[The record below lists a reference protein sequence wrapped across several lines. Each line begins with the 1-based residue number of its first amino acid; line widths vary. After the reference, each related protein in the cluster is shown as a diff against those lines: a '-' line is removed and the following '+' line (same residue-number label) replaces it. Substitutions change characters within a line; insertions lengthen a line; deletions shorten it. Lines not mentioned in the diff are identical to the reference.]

1 MFHLLKPS
9 TPPLL
14 PFPGKTSETELGDP
28 PTSGSASKLSTNLPS
43 WQMHGHRFG
52 IYCRHLPQMLLGKWL
67 RIHSVGAFQIWLQ
80 IRMVWEFYRKYADPW
95 ALPLGMIFQWSLV
108 GLSGICSAALN
119 EKQPPHSEHLWRH
132 FFQPSG
138 EALSTEQWMCFVLM
152 DDMNL
157 LNGFFSFS
165 FRFPGN
171 SDPIYNLMLGTGEAR
186 SACMTVY

>member
-43 WQMHGHRFG
+43 WQMHRCRSG
-52 IYCRHLPQMLLGKWL
+52 IYCRHLPGMLLRKWL
-67 RIHSVGAFQIWLQ
+67 RIHSVGAFQTWLQ
-80 IRMVWEFYRKYADPW
+80 IRMAWEFYRKYADPW
-95 ALPLGMIFQWSLV
+95 ALLLGMIFQWFLMGRWGVCSTA
-108 GLSGICSAALN
+108 LS
-119 EKQPPHSEHLWRH
+119 EKQHPQWTPMKTFLSAV
-132 FFQPSG
+132 G
-138 EALSTEQWMCFVLM
+138 EALSTKQWMCFVLM

-157 LNGFFSFS
+157 LNGFFSSS

-186 SACMTVY
+186 LACMTVY